1 MKKIGV
7 LVAAAALSLVTVP
20 GHCFLDY
27 FFGGSATRDSIDNS
41 AMGDLRSWWTGNPA
55 YTFNPYY
62 SGNSPVGQGGQGQS
76 GSPDFSG
83 AGLQQPFQQQYQQ
96 PQTNYYQPQQQ
107 QYGYGQQPSQAPQ
120 QYQAPY
126 QPQMSQQPQPQQ
138 YQAPQQQPQFYPQQ
152 GYQQPPP
159 NQQGYIPPGPQQQQG
174 GRQFEYSYEDGGV
187 PYRQ

>member
-1 MKKIGV
+1 MC
-7 LVAAAALSLVTVP
+7 LVTVP

-41 AMGDLRSWWTGNPA
+41 AAGDLRAWWTGNPA

-62 SGNSPVGQGGQGQS
+62 SGNSQLGQGGQGQPA
-76 GSPDFSG
+76 SPDFSG
-83 AGLQQPFQQQYQQ
+83 SGLQQSFPQQFQQ
-96 PQTNYYQPQQQ
+96 PQTNYYPPQQQ

-126 QPQMSQQPQPQQ
+126 QPQMSQQPQPPQQ
-138 YQAPQQQPQFYPQQ
+138 YQSPQQQYAIQQQPQQQLQSYPQQ

-159 NQQGYIPPGPQQQQG
+159 NQGYVPPRPQQQQQQG
-174 GRQFEYSYEDGGV
+174 GRQLEYRYEDAGV
-187 PYRQ
+187 PYQ